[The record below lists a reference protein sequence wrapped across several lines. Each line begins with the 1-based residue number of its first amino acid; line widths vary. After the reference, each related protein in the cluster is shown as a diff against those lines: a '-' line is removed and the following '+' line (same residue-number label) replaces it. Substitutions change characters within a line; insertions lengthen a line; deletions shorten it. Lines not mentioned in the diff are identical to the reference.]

1 MFDAVPVG
9 ELNVGRGPSD
19 RVRFGAGPPVSRWCC
34 GDAGSEQRTGVD
46 QSVVVIGNF
55 DGVHPGHREV
65 LAEARRR
72 EPGLPL
78 VVITFWPHPVSVLRP
93 EVGPMLLTSLE
104 GRIELLDSGRCRPG
118 RGARLHP
125 RVRPVVARPVRGGG
139 ARPRC
144 DPAGWWSGENF
155 RFGHRA
161 AGTLETLR
169 DLGAGRFEVEGLA
182 LVRFGDEETCSTR
195 IRNALAVGDVAHA
208 AEHLGRPFCFR
219 GVVAHGDRRGRGL
232 GFPTANLPVPALLA
246 CPADGVYAGWV
257 TRRDN
262 LGPHGEPLPA
272 GRPPARWPAAISV
285 GTNPTFD
292 GLARRVESYV
302 LDRDDL
308 ELYDAPINVEFVE
321 RIRGQIR
328 FTDIDELIATMVGD
342 VARCREILKVSAPE

>member
-1 MFDAVPVG
+1 M
-9 ELNVGRGPSD
+9 LL
-19 RVRFGAGPPVSRWCC
+19 WCC
-34 GDAGSEQRTGVD
+34 GDADGEQRTGVD

-72 EPGLPL
+72 EPGVPL
-78 VVITFWPHPVSVLRP
+78 VVVTFWPHPVSVLRP

-104 GRIELLDSGRCRPG
+104 ARIELLTLA
-118 RGARLHP
+118 GAD
-125 RVRPVVARPVRGGG
+125 RVEVLDFTRDFAQWSPARFVEEVIVPL
-139 ARPRC
+139 RPRRVVV
-144 DPAGWWSGENF
+144 GENF

-161 AGTLETLR
+161 AGTVATLSE
-169 DLGAGRFEVEGLA
+169 LGAGRFEVDGLA
-182 LVRFGDEETCSTR
+182 MVRFGDEETCSTR
-195 IRNALAVGDVAHA
+195 IRNALAEGDVAHA

-272 GRPPARWPAAISV
+272 GGHPARWPAAISV

-308 ELYDAPINVEFVE
+308 ELYDAPITVEFVA

-328 FTDIDELIATMVGD
+328 FTDIDELIATMVDD
-342 VARCREILKVSAPE
+342 VARCRAILGVTPPD